1 MKNRLSEKAN
11 SAFGEIFLF
20 EIKYR
25 LKRPDTYLYFIT
37 FFLITFLSFSTG
49 NVPAQYNSHVNAPL
63 VITKYFAFF
72 SFFMMVITAAIMGAP
87 LYRDIEYN
95 THEYYL
101 SYPITRNDYF
111 WGRFLG
117 SFFFVVV
124 IGSSLIWGSLI
135 GTWLGP
141 KIGWLSADR
150 LGPYHFSTY
159 IQPFFVFLIPNLLL
173 TSSIFFG
180 LVAYT
185 RNVKVIYTGGVI
197 LYLGYITS
205 LFILHNLSNKN
216 DIFYMDAFGIT
227 PIAIIGG
234 NFSPQ
239 QSNTDFIALH
249 GLMLTNRIIWTAVG
263 LAILAIT
270 YYRFSFTRF
279 FSGGRDKKDK
289 NIQSDKK
296 PGFLKRIP
304 SVITGFGKGYRRSV
318 IYTLSKIELLSVV
331 RDNYFRLILG
341 TGILFLGFIFWM
353 GFGQRFGV
361 QDLPRTVLY
370 MDIYNHNF
378 IFFVFIILLFYTG
391 ETVHREKLTR
401 FAIINDALPPAD
413 WILYASKL
421 IALVCLAFILATIPV
436 LVGIIIQLVKGYTI
450 LNIPIYLAACYA
462 ISLPLFMEII
472 MFSFAIHVLINNKF
486 AGHAVGFIIWTLML
500 LGPATGR
507 FDYKLLLYSYTPDYV
522 FSDLD
527 GISPA
532 IKPLFWFNIYWL
544 CSGALLLVLA
554 ILFYYRGI
562 ISSFR
567 ERIRL
572 AKHRFAGKIVLLTGL
587 FFIGFLCTGFYNYY
601 NVSFLNTWLTRQER
615 DERKVAFERQLK
627 RYEKEPLP
635 TVIKLQLFADIFPGE
650 RRTTSTAFITLVN
663 KTRLPITEILLDGDR
678 LSTYD
683 IKYNGSQIP
692 FTNPLI
698 YPRAKF
704 SLLNPARDTS
714 MYRLYRFPAAWQS
727 GDTAM
732 IEVHSTKET
741 KGFSNNISGTD
752 ILHNGTAFDGGLP
765 EMGYDD
771 DEELMD
777 ESKRKEYRLPEREQ
791 DFPPQNDSV
800 GQTHLIFSDQPAGLL
815 QSEATIST
823 SSDQVAVAPG
833 KLVKKWTQNGR
844 AYYHYI
850 QHAPSYPSYAIVSA
864 KYTTLNDKVVLDNGK
879 PVGIELY
886 YAKSNGSNIKRFMDA
901 YKDGL
906 SYFSKAYGTYQFDQ
920 IHFVESSIYTSD
932 MASFPNLQAFS
943 ERFGWNASFD
953 KPGLFDYCYFYS
965 VYQLGHQWWMFQVA
979 PNHTLG
985 SNDIDEG
992 LAKYGAFL
1000 LYEKKFGIDRMKE
1013 FLSGESWWYTIK
1025 HHYNFEREYPLINSN
1040 MDWVWDTKAGVILF
1054 GLKDLIGEDSLNSA
1068 LREFYETY
1076 YYRNTPPYAG
1086 SNDLYRIIKKH
1097 VPDSLQYYLTDSWE
1111 KITIYNNKVEEVTVN
1126 PLGKNDEFKV
1136 HIKLHTGKTYT
1147 DSARNDIPAKSMND
1161 LIEIG
1166 ITSGQKKSEQ
1176 EISRF
1181 IYLKKLRFTAGEHE
1195 IDIIVKGKP
1204 GMVSIDPYH
1213 RLIDN
1218 NAGDNFKNLN

>member
-1 MKNRLSEKAN
+1 MKNNLSEPAG
-11 SAFGEIFLF
+11 SAFIKIFLF
-20 EIKYR
+20 EIRYR
-25 LKRPDTYLYFIT
+25 LKRPDTYLYFIL
-37 FFLITFLSFSTG
+37 FFLITFFSFSTG
-49 NVPAQYNSHVNAPL
+49 SVPAQYESFVNAPL
-63 VITKYFAFF
+63 VVTKYFSFF
-72 SFFMMVITAAIMGAP
+72 SFFMMVVSAAIMGSP

-101 SYPITRNDYF
+101 SYPMTKNDYF

-117 SFFFVVV
+117 SFFFVLI
-124 IGSSLIWGSLI
+124 IGSSLVWGSLI

-141 KIGWLSADR
+141 KLGWLSADR

-159 IQPFFVFLIPNLLL
+159 IQPFFFFIIPNLLL

-239 QSNTDFIALH
+239 QSNTEFIALR

-263 LAILAIT
+263 MAILGIT
-270 YYRFSFTRF
+270 YYRFSFIRF
-279 FSGGRDKKDK
+279 FNGSRGRKGK
-289 NIQSDKK
+289 NLQSDKK

-318 IYTLSKIELLSVV
+318 IYTLAKIELLSVV
-331 RDNYFRLILG
+331 RDSYFRLILA
-341 TGILFLGFIFWM
+341 TGILFLGFIFWV
-353 GFGQRFGV
+353 GFGNQFGV
-361 QDLPRTVLY
+361 QDLPRTVVY

-378 IFFVFIILLFYTG
+378 IFFIFIILLFYTG
-391 ETVHREKLTR
+391 EAVHREKLTR

-413 WILYASKL
+413 WILYTSKL
-421 IALVCLAFILATIPV
+421 IALVCLALILATVPV
-436 LVGIIIQLVKGYTI
+436 LVGIIIQLAKGYTI
-450 LNIPIYLAACYA
+450 LNIPVYLKACYA
-462 ISLPLFMEII
+462 ISLPLFMEMI

-486 AGHAVGFIIWTLML
+486 AGHAVGIVIWTLML

-532 IKPLFWFNIYWL
+532 VKPLFWFNIYWL
-544 CSGALLLVLA
+544 CAGALLLILA

-562 ISSFR
+562 LSSFG

-572 AKHRFAGKIVLLTGL
+572 ARHRFAGKIVFFTCL
-587 FFIGFLCTGFYNYY
+587 FFTGFLCTGFYNYY

-615 DERKVAFERQLK
+615 DGRKVEFEKNLK
-627 RYEKEPLP
+627 KYAKDPLP
-635 TVIKLQLFADIFPGE
+635 TVVKLRLYSDIFPGE
-650 RRTTSTAFITLVN
+650 RRASSRAFITLVN
-663 KTRLPITEILLDGDR
+663 KTHLPISRLLLDGDQ
-678 LSTYD
+678 LSAYE

-692 FTNPLI
+692 FTNPLV

-704 SLLNPARDTS
+704 SLLSASRDIS
-714 MYRLYRFPAAWQS
+714 MYRLYWFPQPWQP
-727 GDTAM
+727 GDTAI
-732 IEVHSTKET
+732 IEVNSTIGIR
-741 KGFSNNISGTD
+741 GFSNGISGVD
-752 ILHNGTAFDGGLP
+752 ILHNGTAFAGGLP

-771 DEELMD
+771 DEELTD
-777 ESKRKEYRLPEREQ
+777 ESKRKEYKLPGRAPE
-791 DFPPQNDSV
+791 FPPQNDSV
-800 GQTHLIFSDQPAGLL
+800 GQTHLIFSDLPAGLMEME
-815 QSEATIST
+815 STIST
-823 SSDQVAVAPG
+823 SADQVAIAPG
-833 KLVKKWTQNGR
+833 ALVKKWIQNGR
-844 AYYHYI
+844 AYYHYK
-850 QHAPSYPSYAIVSA
+850 QESASYPSSAIVSA
-864 KYTTLNDKVVLDNGK
+864 NYSIMNDKVVLENGK
-879 PVGIELY
+879 SVGIELY
-886 YAKSNGSNIKRFMDA
+886 FEKSNNSNLKRFMDA

-906 SYFSKAYGTYQFDQ
+906 IYFSKTYGPYPFKQ
-920 IHFVESSIYTSD
+920 IRSVESTLYTSD
-932 MASFPNLQAFS
+932 MASFVDLQAFS

-953 KPGLFDYCYFYS
+953 KPGLFDYCYFYTI
-965 VYQLGHQWWMFQVA
+965 YQLGHQWWMYQLA

-985 SNDIDEG
+985 SNSISEG

-1000 LYEKKFGIDRMKE
+1000 LYEKKFGIDRMRE
-1013 FLSGESWWYTIK
+1013 FLRGESWYYILR
-1025 HHYNFEREYPLINSN
+1025 HRFGFEKEYPLINSN
-1040 MDWVWDTKAGVILF
+1040 KDWVWDTKAGVILF

-1068 LREFYETY
+1068 LREFYEKY
-1076 YYRNTPPYAG
+1076 SCRDSPPYPG
-1086 SNDLYRIIKKH
+1086 SNDLYQIIKKH

-1111 KITIYNNKVEEVTVN
+1111 KVTIYNNKVEAVTVSS
-1126 PLGKNDEFKV
+1126 LGKNDEYKV
-1136 HIKLHTGKTYT
+1136 HIRLFTGKIYRDT
-1147 DSARNDIPAKSMND
+1147 ARNDIPAKYMND

-1166 ITSGQKKSEQ
+1166 ITADQKKSEQ
-1176 EISRF
+1176 EKSRF

-1195 IDIIVKGKP
+1195 MDIIVKGKP

-1218 NAGDNFKNLN
+1218 NPDGNFKNLD